1 MTERLSQDE
10 VAHVAHLAR
19 IDLNEDELQH
29 FADHLGRILEH
40 ASELDSL
47 DLESISS
54 MSHPR
59 LLTNVMREDVV
70 GTTLDRAEVLEQAP
84 DAESGQFRVPS
95 ILGETL

>member
-1 MTERLSQDE
+1 LTEPLSQDE

-19 IDLNEDELQH
+19 IDLNEAELEH
-29 FADHLGRILEH
+29 FADHLGKVLEH

-59 LLTNVMREDVV
+59 LLTNVMRDDVV

-84 DAESGQFRVPS
+84 DTESGHFRVPS
-95 ILGETL
+95 ILGETS

>member
-1 MTERLSQDE
+1 MTEPLSQDE
-10 VAHVAHLAR
+10 EAHVAHLAR
-19 IDLNEDELQH
+19 IDLNEAELEH
-29 FADHLGRILEH
+29 FADHLGKVLEH

-59 LLTNVMREDVV
+59 LLTNVMRDDVV

-84 DAESGQFRVPS
+84 DTESGHFRVPS
-95 ILGETL
+95 ILGETS